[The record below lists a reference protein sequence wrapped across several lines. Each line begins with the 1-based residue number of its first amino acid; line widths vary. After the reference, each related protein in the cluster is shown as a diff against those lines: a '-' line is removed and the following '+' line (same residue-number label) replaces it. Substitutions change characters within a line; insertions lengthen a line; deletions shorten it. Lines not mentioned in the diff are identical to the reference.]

1 MTAHTSPTLRP
12 ITVGPVTIDCPVV
25 LAPMTGVTDLP
36 FRTLVR
42 RYGSG
47 LNVTEMIASQA
58 AIRETRQSLQKAAW
72 HPLEEPVSMQL
83 VGCTP
88 YEMGEAAKLAQD
100 RGAAIVDI
108 NMGCPV
114 RKVTN
119 GDAGSAL
126 MRDLGLAARLIEA
139 VVKAVEVPV
148 TLKMRMGWDLDSLNA
163 PELARIAED
172 LGARMITVHGRT
184 RNQMYKGSA
193 DWAFIRRVKDAVS
206 VPVIANGDICSIEDA
221 EAALAQSGADGI
233 MIGRG
238 AYGRPWLLNQ
248 LMTWFTTG
256 RRVDD
261 PCLDEQYRAILG
273 HYEAMLEHYGTVTGV
288 NMARKHIGWYTR
300 GLTGSAE
307 FRNRVNQEPDAG
319 VVKAMLAEC
328 YAPWRVLAAA

>member
-1 MTAHTSPTLRP
+1 MCAARMAQLKP
-12 ITVGPVTIDCPVV
+12 IQIGPVTIETPVI

-36 FRTLVR
+36 FRRLVR

-58 AIRETRQSLQKAAW
+58 AIRETRQSLQKFAW
-72 HPLEEPVSMQL
+72 DPIEEPVSMQL

-88 YEMGEAAKLAQD
+88 SDMAEAAKLSED

-126 MRDLGLAARLIEA
+126 MRDLKLASALIEA
-139 VVKAVEVPV
+139 TVKAVQVPV
-148 TLKMRMGWDLDSLNA
+148 TLKMRMGWCHDSLNA

-172 LGARMITVHGRT
+172 LGIKMVTVHGRT
-184 RNQMYKGSA
+184 RNQMYKGEA
-193 DWAFIRRVKDAVS
+193 DWAFVRKVKDAVS
-206 VPVIANGDICSIEDA
+206 LPVIVNGDICSIEDA
-221 EAALAQSGADGI
+221 EMALEQSGADGV

-238 AYGRPWLLNQ
+238 AYGKPWLLRQ
-248 LMTWFTTG
+248 VMEWFDNG
-256 RRVDD
+256 KRLPD
-261 PCLDEQYRAILG
+261 PTIEEQYHLIVE
-273 HYEAMLEHYGTVTGV
+273 HYEMMLSHYGEMTGV
-288 NMARKHIGWYTR
+288 NMARKHIGWYTK

-307 FRNRVNQEPDAG
+307 FRNKVNQEPDG
-319 VVKAMLAEC
+319 DVVLKMLRDF
-328 YAPWRVLAAA
+328 YSPWLSRAAA